1 MINTTIT
8 SPKETKEPLLM
19 DEVSK
24 KFLKQLYL
32 RRSYSGNEEAIR
44 SVIVDFLQ
52 ENNIPYINYNGN
64 ILGFNHPGA
73 PLFSAHLDMVNTE
86 RYKLAP
92 NEVEVNEGYVFTI
105 DNKTNLRLYR
115 DKDKKFQT
123 SLGAD
128 DKNGIWVIL
137 TMLQLGKEI
146 NFAFCH
152 SEEIGGAGST
162 QIVEDKE
169 LAEFI
174 EKCRYGIIID
184 RRNAHDIIGYENSY
198 CMGLDDRLQAFSAEH
213 GYKFKCARG
222 SVSDADRFS
231 KLVECVN
238 ISCGYYEPHLS
249 SEYTNLNELWNT
261 LQFCLLMVDEFQ
273 YHSVSPSRMQSFKK
287 CSSPYTKTTVVTTS
301 TASSK
306 SEDTETR
313 YSSYTRPYSG
323 YASYSSLQ
331 KKTSETTKT
340 PIKDG
345 GKSTTIDDDLVSDY
359 MLELMNDAII
369 NGAAY
374 SSKLKAFVVPLYSE
388 ADVPDADS
396 ILVWDDCSQ
405 CNEGV
410 YLIQASIDEMHLSY
424 YDRHRHKV
432 FGFCTSCYQLADI
445 TKTVNH
451 LM

>member
-1 MINTTIT
+1 ML
-8 SPKETKEPLLM
+8 PKDVREPLLM

-44 SVIVDFLQ
+44 TVITEFLQ
-52 ENNIPYINYNGN
+52 RNNIPYINYNGN

-92 NEVEVNEGYVFTI
+92 NEVEVNEGYVFTT

-115 DKDKKFQT
+115 DKDKKYQT

-137 TMLQLGKEI
+137 MMLQLGKEI

-162 QIVEDKE
+162 QIVEDRD

-174 EKCRYGIIID
+174 EKCKYGIIID

-198 CMGLDDRLQAFSAEH
+198 CMGLDDRIQAFSEEH

-238 ISCGYYEPHLS
+238 ISCGYYEPHTS
-249 SEYTNLNELWNT
+249 NEYTNLNELWNT
-261 LQFCLLMVDEFQ
+261 LQFCILMVDEFQ

-287 CSSPYTKTTVVTTS
+287 CSSPYSKTVVTS

-306 SEDTETR
+306 EKDEKNDTTFYSPYAR
-313 YSSYTRPYSG
+313 PAGGYSSF
-323 YASYSSLQ
+323 Q
-331 KKTSETTKT
+331 KKTSQETKT
-340 PIKDG
+340 KIEDG
-345 GKSTTIDDDLVSDY
+345 GKTTTIIDDDLISDY
-359 MLELMNDAII
+359 MWEHMTEAMA
-369 NGAAY
+369 NGASFA
-374 SSKLKAFVVPLYSE
+374 SKLQAFVIPLYDEESI
-388 ADVPDADS
+388 ADLDS
-396 ILVWDDCSQ
+396 ILVWEDCAHCST
-405 CNEGV
+405 GV
-410 YLIQASIDEMHLSY
+410 YLIQSSIDEMHLSY
-424 YDRHRHKV
+424 YDKNKHKV

-445 TKTVNH
+445 TKTVNQ
-451 LM
+451 LL